1 MTRSFALRRRGR
13 ALARCAALALLL
25 FAPLA
30 APAAAQSVI
39 RNAELSAR
47 LFEAAEELEDPM
59 LALAAARL
67 RKSVL
72 AMQVVRAP
80 QKDGPLVQGIAPQGR
95 LLSWQQMLARAVELS
110 DGSEAIARLADDVKF
125 AGTKGVA
132 SGQVYSISTIAG
144 SGRDTYPPLEYIGGD
159 YAEVYVEA
167 QDPGADLNLFVR
179 DAQGRVVCSD
189 TDISAIAYCG
199 WRPARSEFFTVEV
212 HNRGPAGSSYALIT
226 N

>member
-1 MTRSFALRRRGR
+1 MMRQFRSRLSIATNGL
-13 ALARCAALALLL
+13 CALALL
-25 FAPLA
+25 ALA
-30 APAAAQSVI
+30 GLPTSATAQSII

-47 LFEAAEELEDPM
+47 LYEAAEELGDPM
-59 LALAAARL
+59 LAVAAARL

-72 AMQVVRAP
+72 AMQIERVPR
-80 QKDGPLVQGIAPQGR
+80 KEGPAAVGVEPHGR
-95 LLSWQQMLARAVELS
+95 LLSWQQMLARALEMS
-110 DGSEAIARLADDVKF
+110 DGNETIARLADDVKF

-132 SGQVYSISTIAG
+132 SGQVYSIATIG
-144 SGRDTYPPLEYIGGD
+144 GNGKDTYPPLEYTGGD

-167 QDPGADLNLFVR
+167 QDTGADLNIFIR
-179 DAQGRVVCSD
+179 DAQGRLVCSD

-212 HNRGPAGSSYALIT
+212 QNRGPADSSYSLIT